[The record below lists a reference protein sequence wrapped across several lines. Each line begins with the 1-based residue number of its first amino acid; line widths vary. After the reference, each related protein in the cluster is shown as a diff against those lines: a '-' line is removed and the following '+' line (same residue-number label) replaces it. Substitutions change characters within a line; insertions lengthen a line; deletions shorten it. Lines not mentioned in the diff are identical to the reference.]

1 MRQTNTREQV
11 LVLREAAGKVVG
23 WSPCVRR
30 TERREL
36 SQVRVRKRPRPTSLH
51 RSQATLA
58 GPVLRRPAARPPRLW
73 DIASGCSLRVGM
85 DPGAAHLLDDIGG
98 LQFVSARSLRG
109 LRGVPVGGSTDVPLD
124 ARRTA
129 RRPWHESSPPEPAVY
144 HRSRGGH
151 CHGVLAEGRIDTH
164 SAYGRACEQLLEREL
179 GVTKALL
186 VGSGTGALELCART
200 IGAGPGAEIIVPSYT
215 FVSTANA
222 FVTCGATPVLV
233 DVRADTQNLDETKV
247 EAAITDRT
255 IAICCVHYGGVPC
268 EMDSILAIARRHGL
282 YVIEDAAHALYG
294 SYKGR
299 PLGSIGN
306 LAALSFHYTKNIVC
320 GEGGA
325 VLINEPTLV
334 RPAHVAWE
342 KGTNRFDYLS
352 GKVDKY
358 YWVEKGGSFVMSE
371 ILAAVLHAQ
380 LEAAAK
386 IQEQRHAIWAR
397 YHARLESLE
406 RAGKLVRPQVPVDCV
421 HAAHPTTCAC
431 PTRKILND
439 SVRWPRSSASASLR
453 TTCRYTSPRARP
465 STHARWPVPRQ
476 LRVPINS
483 TDCPCG
489 WA

>member
-1 MRQTNTREQV
+1 M
-11 LVLREAAGKVVG
+11 
-23 WSPCVRR
+23 
-30 TERREL
+30 
-36 SQVRVRKRPRPTSLH
+36 
-51 RSQATLA
+51 
-58 GPVLRRPAARPPRLW
+58 
-73 DIASGCSLRVGM
+73 
-85 DPGAAHLLDDIGG
+85 
-98 LQFVSARSLRG
+98 
-109 LRGVPVGGSTDVPLD
+109 
-124 ARRTA
+124 
-129 RRPWHESSPPEPAVY
+129 
-144 HRSRGGH
+144 
-151 CHGVLAEGRIDTH
+151 GVLAEGRIDTH

-268 EMDSILAIARRHGL
+268 EMDSILAIARRHGI

-358 YWVEKGGSFVMSE
+358 YWVEKGGSFVMRRSS
-371 ILAAVLHAQ
+371 LPCCTPSSRLP
-380 LEAAAK
+380 
-386 IQEQRHAIWAR
+386 QRSRSSAMPSGHGITPA
-397 YHARLESLE
+397 S
-406 RAGKLVRPQVPVDCV
+406 RASSVPVSSVRPQVPVDCV
-421 HAAHPTTCAC
+421 HAAH
-431 PTRKILND
+431 LYY
-439 SVRWPRSSASASLR
+439 V
-453 TTCRYTSPRARP
+453 
-465 STHARWPVPRQ
+465 
-476 LRVPINS
+476 RVPDAKDFAPLGALAKEQAHQHLYALPAAPPSQGATGYARSMACTEAVACANQLYRLPMWVGLSDKDIDRVIAVINGALGAGHS
-483 TDCPCG
+483 G
-489 WA
+489 

>member
-1 MRQTNTREQV
+1 M
-11 LVLREAAGKVVG
+11 
-23 WSPCVRR
+23 
-30 TERREL
+30 
-36 SQVRVRKRPRPTSLH
+36 TSEVCNL
-51 RSQATLA
+51 
-58 GPVLRRPAARPPRLW
+58 
-73 DIASGCSLRVGM
+73 
-85 DPGAAHLLDDIGG
+85 
-98 LQFVSARSLRG
+98 SARALCEG
-109 LRGVPVGGSTDVPLD
+109 CGGVPVGGSTDVHFWMPGAPPDDLGTSQVPLN
-124 ARRTA
+124 
-129 RRPWHESSPPEPAVY
+129 RPYITGREAVNVM
-144 HRSRGGH
+144 
-151 CHGVLAEGRIDTH
+151 GVLAEGRIDTH

-421 HAAHPTTCAC
+421 HAAH
-431 PTRKILND
+431 LYY
-439 SVRWPRSSASASLR
+439 V
-453 TTCRYTSPRARP
+453 
-465 STHARWPVPRQ
+465 
-476 LRVPINS
+476 RVPDAKDFERLGALAKEQRISIFTHYLPLHLSQGATKYARSMACTEAAACANQLYRLPMWVGLSDKDIDRVIAVINGALGAGHS
-483 TDCPCG
+483 G
-489 WA
+489 